1 MGRKSDGKERLLQAI
16 LDLMWQSSYGTLTI
30 DAICERVGVKKGCCY
45 YFFKSKSQY
54 ATEAIRDGSE
64 EKSRKLTPLFGN

>member
-1 MGRKSDGKERLLQAI
+1 MARKSDGKERLLQAI
-16 LDLMWQSSYGTLTI
+16 LDLIWQSSYGTLNI
-30 DAICERVGVKKGCCY
+30 DAICERASVKKGCCY

-64 EKSRKLTPLFGN
+64 EKNRKINTFFGN

>member
-30 DAICERVGVKKGCCY
+30 DAICERAGVKKGCWY

-64 EKSRKLTPLFGN
+64 EKKPKINTFVR